1 MIDYQTLGILAA
13 VFASVAVIL
22 YVWDRRSKHE
32 EVDVMDAAKLAIG
45 AGGVAGGVAYAVGTD
60 AIEEAVSEG
69 AAMAQEMFVGKPEF

>member
-13 VFASVAVIL
+13 VFASVAVLL

>member
-13 VFASVAVIL
+13 VFAAVAVIL

-69 AAMAQEMFVGKPEF
+69 ATMAQEMFVGKPEF

>member
-13 VFASVAVIL
+13 VYASVAVIL
-22 YVWDRRSKHE
+22 YVWDRRSKHQ

>member
-32 EVDVMDAAKLAIG
+32 DVDVMDAAKLAIG

-60 AIEEAVSEG
+60 AIEDAVSEG

>member
-22 YVWDRRSKHE
+22 YVWDRRSKHQ

>member
-13 VFASVAVIL
+13 IFASVAVIL
-22 YVWDRRSKHE
+22 YVWDRRSKHQ